1 MARKVQLKKKI
12 NGSLYDLYPKTSADV
27 VILNSGD
34 TVEASITSIKT
45 DLSTLQNTL
54 AELMKSINGTSVYLT
69 DTSSQTI
76 TDDEGTG
83 LVPIF

>member
-1 MARKVQLKKKI
+1 MARKVKLQKKI
-12 NGSLYDLYPKTSADV
+12 NNSIYDLYPKTSADV

-34 TVEASITSIKT
+34 TVETSITDLKT
-45 DLSTLQNTL
+45 DLTTLQTTL
-54 AELMKSINGTSVYLT
+54 ADLIKSINGTSVYLT
-69 DTSSQTI
+69 DENSQTI